1 MRIWVGAFWPLTL
14 FKMIDVKKRIKLSG
28 DRELLP
34 ATTPQKDLDEEMNH
48 RSWKAGHT
56 TRYGEPLYSIKIM
69 SRGFGESK
77 LNIWPRD
84 EAGNLID

>member
-1 MRIWVGAFWPLTL
+1 MQEVT
-14 FKMIDVKKRIKLSG
+14 KRIKLSG

-34 ATTPQKDLDEEMNH
+34 FSTPQKDLDEEMNY

-56 TRYGEPLYSIKIM
+56 TRYGECPDASKIM
-69 SRGFGESK
+69 ARGFGESK

-84 EAGNLID
+84 SGGNLIDD